1 MSEPNDATSVPE
13 DSDEPTQPTRPI
25 PPGFRGSQDQSA
37 GPGGHGG
44 QGRPEQQGQQGQQG
58 GIPDVEPFLRELFGP
73 DAQFPPEVTQLLG
86 ALRAD
91 PSGSPLAGMIQ
102 AQFRSLFGAQSPT
115 DRIATATDLARKV
128 VAAKGDPSVGV
139 AQRRAVEDA
148 VAVARLWLDPVTTL
162 DAPAGPALA
171 LSGAEWVE
179 ATTPRW
185 YALVE
190 PVADGVAAAAG
201 AAMRAQVEQL
211 GGLTGDGAGEGGPE
225 ALGSIPGLDA
235 LLGGLGGLGGA
246 GGGSGGIGGLFGQ
259 LGPALEQLSAGM
271 FGAQI
276 GQAVGTL
283 AADVLSGTEVGLPLL
298 DAGAVALLPER
309 VAEFSRGLE
318 MDEGQVR
325 LYLAVREAARVRL
338 FAEVPWLAAQ
348 LEAAVRD
355 YGRNVVIDTDA
366 IDEAVRSVELTDLS
380 NLAAVQEAFSQANLF
395 GRRTTPEQDAALVRL
410 EATLALVEGW
420 VDLVTD
426 RAVAAHLPQAQ
437 ALGEAVR
444 RRRAGGPAQRAFAGL
459 VGLELRPRRLRDA
472 RNLWAALE
480 DAGGIALR
488 DGSWAHPDLA
498 PTATDLDDP
507 MGYVDR
513 RQHPAAPDAM
523 DAELDRLLSGQDP
536 TQE

>member
-1 MSEPNDATSVPE
+1 M
-13 DSDEPTQPTRPI
+13 
-25 PPGFRGSQDQSA
+25 
-37 GPGGHGG
+37 
-44 QGRPEQQGQQGQQG
+44 
-58 GIPDVEPFLRELFGP
+58 EPFLRELFGP
-73 DAQFPPEVTQLLG
+73 DAQLPPELTQLLG

-102 AQFRSLFGAQSPT
+102 AQFRSLFAGQSPA
-115 DRIATATDLARKV
+115 DRVATATDLARKV
-128 VAAKGDPSVGV
+128 VAAKGDPSVGT
-139 AQRRAVEDA
+139 AQRRDVEDA
-148 VAVARLWLDPVTTL
+148 VAVARLWLDPVTAL
-162 DAPAGPALA
+162 DAPTGPALA

-201 AAMRAQVEQL
+201 AALRTQVEQL
-211 GGLTGDGAGEGGPE
+211 GGLAGNGPGDGLGE

-235 LLGGLGGLGGA
+235 LLGGLGSLTGGA
-246 GGGSGGIGGLFGQ
+246 SPGSGGIGGLFGQ
-259 LGPALEQLSAGM
+259 LGPALEHLSAGM

-283 AADVLSGTEVGLPLL
+283 AGDVLSGTEVGLPLL
-298 DAGAVALLPER
+298 DSGAVALLPER
-309 VAEFSRGLE
+309 VAEFARGLE

-355 YGRNVVIDTDA
+355 YGRNIAIDTDA

-380 NLAAVQEAFSQANLF
+380 NLAAIQEAFSQANLF

-426 RAVAAHLPQAQ
+426 QAVAAHLPQAQ

-480 DAGGIALR
+480 DAGGIGLR
-488 DGSWAHPDLA
+488 DSSWAHPDLA
-498 PTATDLDDP
+498 PSATDLDDP
-507 MGYVDR
+507 MGYVER
-513 RQHPAAPDAM
+513 RLHPAAPDAM

-536 TQE
+536 TAQ